1 MTRRNGSASSYGTGQ
16 NDTGRTINWPS
27 PAAGKRQLVTDKSFT
42 GTNKYTSIGTSATG
56 TNNAEHC
63 YDVGNGNFTEDD
75 RKQLREINS
84 EVKALLQEV
93 QDLRHELEESN
104 KVIAEVKTEN
114 TQLRQIINLNVYK
127 NDSLDQYIRRENLR
141 IYGINESTAAEDDA
155 AIVLKDIAI
164 ANELKGDL
172 GDNDIQRVHRLG
184 KKPTKPNSQP
194 RPIIARFQSYKKRM
208 EFFQAKSS
216 LKKSEKYSQ
225 ACLSED
231 LTPMRAKLLKYVKNE
246 CEGRFVQCH
255 TINGKIRMKKS
266 VKEDGVILK
275 DGEVDKGTGNW
286 IVVTSPEDMFKHH
299 IDVNFE
305 KLNYHPLL
313 INTVDKGNTEVNG
326 SE

>member
-1 MTRRNGSASSYGTGQ
+1 M
-16 NDTGRTINWPS
+16 NW
-27 PAAGKRQLVTDKSFT
+27 KK
-42 GTNKYTSIGTSATG
+42 
-56 TNNAEHC
+56 
-63 YDVGNGNFTEDD
+63 
-75 RKQLREINS
+75 
-84 EVKALLQEV
+84 VK
-93 QDLRHELEESN
+93 
-104 KVIAEVKTEN
+104 KVIAEVKTQN

-141 IYGINESTAAEDDA
+141 IYGIDESTAAKDDA
-155 AIVLKDIAI
+155 AIVLKDIA
-164 ANELKGDL
+164 NELKINL

-184 KKPTKPNSQP
+184 KKPAKPNSQP
-194 RPIIARFQSYKKRM
+194 RPIIACFQSYKKRM
-208 EFFQAKSS
+208 EFFHAKSS

-225 ACLSED
+225 AYLSED

-299 IDVNFE
+299 IDINFE

-313 INTVDKGNTEVNG
+313 INTVDKENTEVNG